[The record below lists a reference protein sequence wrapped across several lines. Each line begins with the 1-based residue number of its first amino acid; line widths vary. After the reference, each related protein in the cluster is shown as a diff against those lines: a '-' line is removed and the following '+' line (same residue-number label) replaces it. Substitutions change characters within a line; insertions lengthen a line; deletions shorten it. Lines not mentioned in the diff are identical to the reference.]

1 MIDLIGFWC
10 IALALVGATIV
21 YFVQWWKERKLG
33 KLFASIGT
41 LGLVVLVLL
50 VLLVTVPDTYDRI
63 SGQYKTETGPC
74 YVVDNGTKAR
84 NIDVYV
90 NDVPYETHVRP
101 DIRFGPGIE
110 YDCRVTL
117 TQQLNTLIDYELRSE
132 DGDVL
137 FSTY

>member
-1 MIDLIGFWC
+1 MGFWC
-10 IALALVGATIV
+10 IALMLAGGMTM
-21 YFVQWWKERKLG
+21 YFVQWQKERKLG
-33 KLFASIGT
+33 KLFASFSM

-50 VLLVTVPDTYDRI
+50 MTVPDTYDRM
-63 SGQYKTETGPC
+63 SGEYKTETGPC
-74 YVVDNGTKAR
+74 YVVDNGSKAR

-90 NDVPYETHVRP
+90 NDVPYETRVRP

-110 YDCRVTL
+110 YVCRVTL
-117 TQQLNTLIDYELRSE
+117 TQQLNTLVDYELRSE

>member
-10 IALALVGATIV
+10 IAFALVGATIM
-21 YFVQWWKERKLG
+21 YFFQWRKERKLG
-33 KLFASIGT
+33 KLFASFSM
-41 LGLVVLVLL
+41 LGLVILI
-50 VLLVTVPDTYDRI
+50 LLVTVPDTYDRLI
-63 SGQYKTETGPC
+63 GQYKTETGPC

-90 NDVPYETHVRP
+90 NDVPYATRVRP

-110 YDCRVTL
+110 YDCSVTL
-117 TQQLNTLIDYELRSE
+117 TQQLNTLVDYELRSE